1 MWIPLALLAAF
12 SQSFES
18 AIKKKSLQVSGMNT
32 VIGAVSFMVAGF
44 AFFIIMLAQTGKPW
58 YPDLSV
64 RFWEGMFWYAG
75 LNIVASWYGY
85 KALDIAEFAFLA
97 PFIALTSLTMVIPPI
112 FVLGEVPS
120 PASLIGI
127 AFIAIGSVVMTYQRK
142 SKEDM
147 SESELERHRN
157 NRKGLLFF
165 LITAAC
171 FTFTPT
177 ATKVTVQESS
187 PMFASFLVHTLIGVG
202 FLVMTF
208 VVRRTDKLI
217 SVFTDSAKRKFLLAI
232 VVMGLLTFLENGSI
246 STAMTMASV
255 STVMAMK
262 RTAPLFSFLIGM
274 YYFKERTEIRKKMI
288 GTLLMVAGAVLVTAL

>member
-18 AIKKKSLQVSGMNT
+18 AIKKKSLQAPGMNT
-32 VIGAVSFMVAGF
+32 IIGTVSFFVAGLT
-44 AFFIIMLAQTGKPW
+44 FFVIMFLQTGQPW
-58 YPDLSV
+58 YPDLSL
-64 RFWEGMFWYAG
+64 RFWEGMFWYVG

-85 KALDIAEFAFLA
+85 KALDLAEFAFLA

-112 FVLGEVPS
+112 FFLGEIPS
-120 PASLIGI
+120 IASLFGI
-127 AFIAIGSVVMTYQRK
+127 ALIAIGSVVMTYQRK
-142 SKEDM
+142 KKEDM
-147 SESELERHRN
+147 TEGELERHRN

-187 PMFASFLVHTLIGVG
+187 PLFASFLVHTLIGTG
-202 FLVMTF
+202 FLIMTF
-208 VVRRTDKLI
+208 AVRRTDKLV
-217 SVFTDSAKRKFLLAI
+217 SVFVDSTKRKLLIAI
-232 VVMGLLTFLENGSI
+232 IVMGLLTFLENGSI
-246 STAMTMASV
+246 NTAMTMTSV

-262 RTAPLFSFLIGM
+262 RTAPLFSFLIGIF
-274 YYFKERTEIRKKMI
+274 YFKEHRDILKKLV
-288 GTLLMVAGAVLVTAL
+288 GTMLMVAGAVLVTAL